1 MLNDLLYR
9 VRVLVNRKGI
19 ERELEEELRFHL
31 DKLIEKHIGDGMA
44 PAEAERRARIELG
57 GIAQVKEECRHS
69 WGVSVFE
76 ALLRDI
82 SYGLRVLR
90 KNPGFSTMVVL
101 SLMLGI
107 GANTA
112 IYSIVVATVLRSA
125 PYAEAESL
133 VAVWTRWIGTSD
145 LRSPS
150 SCPDV
155 LDWRDHS
162 EVFDEYGYFFP
173 NRTYNVGGSDLEPQQ
188 IVGGRMSASIL
199 PMLRVN
205 PVLGRSFLPEEDVE
219 GARTVAMLT
228 HGFWRQQ
235 FGSDP
240 DIIGKSVR
248 LDQVP
253 YEIVGVLP
261 GEFHITSPA
270 PKLWVPFSQ
279 EGAVESFGRQV
290 PWLGVIGRLKP
301 GVSVGQAS
309 AALEIISATN
319 RERYPETNEY
329 RGVFVEP
336 LADALAAESKESLYL
351 IWVAAGL
358 VLLIACVNVANL
370 MVGRLAARGQEVAVR
385 AAIGA
390 GRGRLVRQFLTES
403 LVLATLG
410 GVAGF
415 CLAALQVG
423 PLVHLISRTLWNG
436 LPTFL
441 QDVSVDASALG
452 FALVLTCVTGLLF
465 GCLPALVQSQSR
477 VATRMVA
484 GDRAKG
490 SRSVVRNLLVV
501 AQTALSITLL
511 VGVGVSLSAFLRAEG
526 NELGLATDEVA
537 VLQIKLPR
545 TQYAVSGRLEA
556 GRRIWTILPSVE
568 TIGLRLRERLAQVPG
583 VREVGL
589 SSLAPPY
596 CCRDDAPVEVLGAGQ
611 DASSNRN
618 PRYQTI
624 SPTYFEALGIPIVQ
638 GRAFQSADGQN
649 VAIVNRSFALE
660 RFGKE
665 NPVGETLIVHGW
677 KPDLKTATVIVG
689 VAADS
694 LLSPWLIEGAVPQF
708 YLPYAGQPEET
719 PGNMRTE
726 RLTLSYTMRT
736 AGDPTSVFEEAKQ
749 AVAEVVGDLPVAKLA
764 TLESEF
770 TSLIRPAQMMAGLL
784 GGLSLLAVL
793 LTAIGLY
800 GVVAYSVGQRRREFG
815 VRLALGEVPRRLMVA
830 VLHSSW
836 RLTGY
841 GIVCGAVGVSVL
853 VPVMKEQVYLVE
865 GDQFGAF
872 LVMALVLL
880 GVATVAG
887 FLPAWNA
894 SRLHPISVLRD
905 E

>member
-1 MLNDLLYR
+1 MSVLHDLRYALRMLAR
-9 VRVLVNRKGI
+9 
-19 ERELEEELRFHL
+19 
-31 DKLIEKHIGDGMA
+31 A
-44 PAEAERRARIELG
+44 PVYTA
-57 GIAQVKEECRHS
+57 
-69 WGVSVFE
+69 
-76 ALLRDI
+76 
-82 SYGLRVLR
+82 
-90 KNPGFSTMVVL
+90 VVVATL
-101 SLMLGI
+101 ALGI

-112 IYSIVVATVLRSA
+112 IYSLVVATVLRSA
-125 PYAEAESL
+125 PYGEAERL
-133 VAVWTRWIGTSD
+133 VAVWTHWIGSSN

-150 SCPDV
+150 SCPDL

-162 EVFDEYGYFFP
+162 EIFEEYGYFFP
-173 NRTYNVGGSDLEPQQ
+173 RRTYNMGGSDLEPQQ
-188 IVGGRMSASIL
+188 VLGGRMSASLL
-199 PMLRVN
+199 PMLRVS

-219 GARTVAMLT
+219 GARTVVMLT

-235 FGSDP
+235 FGGDP

-261 GEFHITSPA
+261 EEFHVESPA

-290 PWLGVIGRLKP
+290 SWLNVIGRLNP
-301 GVSVGQAS
+301 GISVGQAS
-309 AALEIISATN
+309 AALEIISASN
-319 RERYPETNEY
+319 RQQYPETNEHK
-329 RGVFVEP
+329 GVFVEP
-336 LADALAAESKESLYL
+336 LGDALAAESKESLYL
-351 IWVAAGL
+351 VWVAAGL

-370 MVGRLAARGQEVAVR
+370 MLGRLAARGQEVAVR

-403 LVLATLG
+403 LVLAALG

-415 CLAALQVG
+415 CFAALQLG
-423 PLVHLISRTLWNG
+423 PLVGLISRTLWNG
-436 LPTFL
+436 LPPYL
-441 QDVSVDASALG
+441 QDVSVDASALV
-452 FALVLTCVTGLLF
+452 FTLVITCVTGLLF
-465 GCLPALVQSQSR
+465 GSLPALMQSQSR
-477 VATRMVA
+477 VTAHMSA

-490 SRSVVRNLLVV
+490 SRSLVRNLLVV

-526 NELGLATDEVA
+526 SELGFPADEVA
-537 VLQIKLPR
+537 VLQVELPR
-545 TQYAVSGRLEA
+545 TQYAVSGRMEA
-556 GRRIWTILPSVE
+556 GRRVWAILPSVE
-568 TIGLRLRERLAQVPG
+568 TVGLSLRERLAAIPG

-596 CCRDDAPVEVLGAGQ
+596 CCRGAAVEVLGAGQ
-611 DASSNRN
+611 DATAYRY

-624 SPTYFEALGIPIVQ
+624 SPTYFEALGVPIVQ
-638 GRAFQSADGQN
+638 GRAFHPADGQN

-660 RFGKE
+660 RFGQT
-665 NPVGETLIVHGW
+665 NPVGETLAVQGW
-677 KPDLKTATVIVG
+677 KPDLQNAAVIVG
-689 VAADS
+689 VVADS
-694 LLSPWLIEGAVPQF
+694 LLSPWLIEGAEPQF
-708 YLPYAGQPEET
+708 YLPYSGQPEET
-719 PGNMRTE
+719 PGNMRTQ
-726 RLTLSYTMRT
+726 RLTLSYVIHT
-736 AGDPTSVFEEAKQ
+736 AGDPTSVFGEAKL
-749 AVAEVVGDLPVAKLA
+749 AVAEELGDLPVAKLA

-770 TSLIRPAQMMAGLL
+770 ASLLLPAKMMASLL

-815 VRLALGEVPRRLMVA
+815 VRLALGEVPQRLMLS
-830 VLHSSW
+830 VLQSSW

-841 GIVCGAVGVSVL
+841 GIICGGVAVFAL
-853 VPVMKEQVYLVE
+853 VPLMEAQIYLVD

-872 LVMALVLL
+872 FAMALVLL
-880 GVATVAG
+880 GVATIAG

-894 SRLHPISVLRD
+894 SKFDPINVLCD